1 MAKYQRPP
9 KTDIDHSYEDAR
21 DAARSEVRRIA
32 RRLTD
37 TLYIAIDDEFRRSL
51 QNGEQIV
58 IHMDS
63 ASIRKSALSILKKQ
77 LKR

>member
-1 MAKYQRPP
+1 M
-9 KTDIDHSYEDAR
+9 
-21 DAARSEVRRIA
+21 
-32 RRLTD
+32 TD

>member
-9 KTDIDHSYEDAR
+9 KSDIDHSYEDAR
-21 DAARSEVRRIA
+21 DDARAEVRRIS

-37 TLYIAIDDEFRRSL
+37 TLYIAIDEEFRRAL
-51 QNGEQIV
+51 LDGEQIV
-58 IHMDS
+58 VHMDS
-63 ASIRKSALSILKKQ
+63 ASIRKTALSILKKQ